1 MASTTNVVVEKA
13 RTDKV
18 VTGGA
23 PATPPR
29 VATHKKAIILIV
41 VLVLVGSL
49 VAAYIRISPFAR
61 QAVIQDLQDASGST
75 VTIRSYRRT
84 HFPAPGCVL
93 EGVEFHKAENKYTF
107 LSIDKLVIKG
117 TYLGVLRHHVQRI
130 KAVGARV
137 IVPPFGSNLTFQTQ
151 HSNIVIDEVV
161 ADGTIVEFANEDSKE
176 KPLQFEVHKGLIQ
189 GCTLGSASSV
199 PT

>member
-49 VAAYIRISPFAR
+49 LP
-61 QAVIQDLQDASGST
+61 
-75 VTIRSYRRT
+75 
-84 HFPAPGCVL
+84 
-93 EGVEFHKAENKYTF
+93 
-107 LSIDKLVIKG
+107 
-117 TYLGVLRHHVQRI
+117 
-130 KAVGARV
+130 
-137 IVPPFGSNLTFQTQ
+137 LTFVSR
-151 HSNIVIDEVV
+151 HSRD
-161 ADGTIVEFANEDSKE
+161 KR
-176 KPLQFEVHKGLIQ
+176 
-189 GCTLGSASSV
+189 
-199 PT
+199 